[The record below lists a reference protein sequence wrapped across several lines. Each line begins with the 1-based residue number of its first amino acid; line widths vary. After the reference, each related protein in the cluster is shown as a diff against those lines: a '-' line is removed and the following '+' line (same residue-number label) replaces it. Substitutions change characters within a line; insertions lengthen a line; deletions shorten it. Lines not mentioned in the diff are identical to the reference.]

1 METKILVALCALIL
15 SLGSNVEGQDPGDP
29 SSPSDGPLA
38 LGMSAATQAPLP
50 GGSPSPPGSLS
61 LPSTD
66 SPKPASDLTD
76 RGLSNNNNSSSSSS
90 NDTEV
95 VVKEVQATSVGVPE
109 TPPIPE
115 KTPGPGNLTEETVQP
130 SVAPS
135 DNQTAPTHTPITTV
149 LVHNPSTTPPHTPV
163 HSTTPPLHAPHPST
177 QHPKTHSPITTTVS
191 PPPIRPETH
200 PTNTAADPQPSSTPS
215 PNPETSNPTQPKQTV
230 SPVPTTTTTT
240 SPPAVPMSEPQTSS
254 TTPLPASTPASSPP
268 SQAKTHADIPSQL
281 NVVDGEPVF
290 HSGAPALDPLLAG
303 LVSAFIVTAAIITL
317 LLFIKLR
324 RRDQRPEFRRLQDL
338 PMDDMME
345 DTPLS
350 MYSY

>member
-50 GGSPSPPGSLS
+50 GGSLS

-281 NVVDGEPVF
+281 NVVD
-290 HSGAPALDPLLAG
+290 
-303 LVSAFIVTAAIITL
+303 AFIVTAAIITL